1 MIESNGKNHDDDNGD
16 EDNDALTF
24 TRHTLFIRRL
34 KCIEKE
40 ENEIGKFLI
49 FYIRKTTWKHQ
60 ARNKRTMTMLRYD
73 FGGDFFGFSISKGYT
88 NENYYNKLVTGMIL
102 CHSISNL
109 Y

>member
-40 ENEIGKFLI
+40 ENEIGKFL
-49 FYIRKTTWKHQ
+49 YTQNNVETP
-60 ARNKRTMTMLRYD
+60 
-73 FGGDFFGFSISKGYT
+73 SSKQK
-88 NENYYNKLVTGMIL
+88 NHDNVEMRFWR
-102 CHSISNL
+102 
-109 Y
+109 